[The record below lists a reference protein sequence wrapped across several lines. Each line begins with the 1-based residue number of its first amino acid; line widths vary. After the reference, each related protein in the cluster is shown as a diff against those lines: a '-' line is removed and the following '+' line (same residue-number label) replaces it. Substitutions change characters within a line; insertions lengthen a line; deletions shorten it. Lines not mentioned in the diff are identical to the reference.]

1 MGIGKMAKSLN
12 CSVEQAKVITGKYD
26 KALPYLRTL
35 MTQCSTTIKRRGYIK
50 TILGRRLYNDKP
62 IYDKKLNKE
71 EQKLVKEYLKG
82 KIFKDL
88 MPAKND
94 YVDSK
99 VTKLYFDSNATHQD
113 EESCEGVANITHSL
127 HSDATTQKMLSI
139 ALSGYMAGKKV
150 RAYSKSSGSC
160 EVELISL
167 QEAYF

>member
-1 MGIGKMAKSLN
+1 MKINNLIIAIPFLITCSQAMAWDI
-12 CSVEQAKVITGKYD
+12 AHGT
-26 KALPYLRTL
+26 
-35 MTQCSTTIKRRGYIK
+35 
-50 TILGRRLYNDKP
+50 
-62 IYDKKLNKE
+62 
-71 EQKLVKEYLKG
+71 LKG
-82 KIFKDL
+82 IKVY
-88 MPAKND
+88 D